1 MIDQENSVAAIE
13 VLRDL
18 VDADKTFESASS
30 ALASAV
36 DAAIEN
42 GIKSVDLE
50 GKPKGKWYN
59 EMKSLIAASR
69 LNEDDLALWQDPT
82 VKQKAK
88 PKNPLPEHAQAYR
101 KQAVDMKVVSVMR
114 RIRDKLSAREAEL
127 VQAVLSDGKPDDKA
141 STGGKPN
148 AKTPAGFVD
157 LCMKDLQAS
166 YTRAMKDRVG
176 DEPAAIDHAA
186 FMAHIQAAA
195 DVLGKTLKDK

>member
-1 MIDQENSVAAIE
+1 MTTQENSVAAIK

-18 VDADKTFESASS
+18 VDADKTYESASS

-50 GKPKGKWYN
+50 GKPKGKWHN
-59 EMKSLIAASR
+59 EMKTIIAKSR
-69 LNEDDLALWQDPT
+69 LEGEELALWLDTT

-88 PKNPLPEHAQAYR
+88 PKNPLPEHEKSYR

-141 STGGKPN
+141 PTGGKPN
-148 AKTPAGFVD
+148 AKAPAGFVD

-166 YTRAMKDRVG
+166 YTRAMKDRKG
-176 DEPAAIDHAA
+176 EPAAIDHAA
-186 FMAHIQAAA
+186 FIAHIQAAA
-195 DVLGKTLKDK
+195 DVLGKALKDK